1 MSKSRI
7 FLYFCLSFIGGIFL
21 SSTIFVSALGFSLG
35 SRVYLL
41 LPGLILGILLISI
54 LWQYKK
60 IVVIGFCLLFLAA
73 GIWRHQQAELK
84 IINNE
89 FKKYNDIEQEII
101 LTGIVSE
108 EPDIRSNNIKLTI
121 ELEQIKGNVLVTV
134 NRYPEYNYGD
144 RLEITGKLKTPHV
157 FDPKSL
163 RATGSPATEGG
174 VGEDFN
180 YKDYLAKD
188 GIYSVMY
195 FPEITRPGLIDET
208 GSRKNYAGLTSGV
221 YTKILGFKNKLRESI
236 YKNLPPPQSSILG
249 AIILGDKRK
258 MSEDLKEKLNVT
270 GVRHITAISGMHVGI
285 LTIALMSLL
294 IGLGFWRKHAFY
306 LTIILIAL
314 FVVMTGLQSSAIR
327 AGIMGGLFLLAQY
340 LGRQKSALNAIVLAA
355 AVMLMINPLLL
366 KLDVGFQ
373 LSFLA
378 ILGIIYLS
386 PIFRDWIHKWFIL
399 PNPASKFRAGLGKQE
414 EIPNIFNFKDVLA
427 MTLAAQVFT
436 LPILVYNFGYISLVS
451 PITNLLIVPILP
463 YIMGLGF
470 VFGILGVIFQ
480 PMGWILSWPS
490 WLLLTYLTKIVDFF
504 SWIPLAHLS
513 IGNLHWAW
521 LIISYLILGYVAWKL
536 NKKQKLKF
544 LNY

>member
-1 MSKSRI
+1 MSKSRV
-7 FLYFCLSFIGGIFL
+7 FLYFCLSFVGGICVNSLISVPRFFVPAFL
-21 SSTIFVSALGFSLG
+21 IPA
-35 SRVYLL
+35 
-41 LPGLILGILLISI
+41 ILLISVF
-54 LWQYKK
+54 WKYKK
-60 IVVIGFCLLFLAA
+60 IVVAGFCLLFLAA
-73 GIWRHQQAELK
+73 GIWCHQAAELR
-84 IINNE
+84 IINDE
-89 FKKYNDIEQEII
+89 LRKYNDQEQNVI
-101 LTGIVSE
+101 LIGVVSR
-108 EPDIRSNNIKLTI
+108 EPDVRENNIKLTI
-121 ELEQIKGNVLVTV
+121 RVQNIKYRENVSRDIEAKVLVTA
-134 NRYPEYNYGD
+134 NRYPEYQYGNK
-144 RLEITGKLKTPHV
+144 LKITGKLKTPHV
-157 FDPKSL
+157 F
-163 RATGSPATEGG
+163 
-174 VGEDFN
+174 EDFN
-180 YKDYLAKD
+180 YKDYLTKD
-188 GIYSVMY
+188 GIYSIMSW
-195 FPEITRPGLIDET
+195 PEIELLEKD
-208 GSRKNYAGLTSGV
+208 NYRGLTPV
-221 YTKILGFKNKLRESI
+221 IFAKILQFKDKLRETI

-258 MSEDLKEKLNVT
+258 MPDELKEKLNVA

-306 LTIILIAL
+306 LAIALITL
-314 FVVMTGLQSSAIR
+314 FVVMTGLQASAIR

-340 LGRQKSALNAIVLAA
+340 LGRQKSALNAIVLSAV
-355 AVMLMINPLLL
+355 VMLIINPLLL

-378 ILGIIYLS
+378 MLGIIYLL
-386 PIFRDWIHKWFIL
+386 PIFRDWICK
-399 PNPASKFRAGLGKQE
+399 KFKRV
-414 EIPNIFNFKDVLA
+414 PNILGLKDILA
-427 MTLAAQVFT
+427 MTLAAQVFI

-451 PITNLLIVPILP
+451 PVTNLLIVPILP